1 MFNLGNQQVP
11 GEETEFEIDREAFN
25 TYILHD
31 GTKLKFKSVVTQVV
45 RLDVYK
51 PDGEPVYLVNSAPVV
66 ATEVPDSLKK
76 KPGGAE

>member
-11 GEETEFEIDREAFN
+11 GEEIEFETEREAFN
-25 TYILHD
+25 SYILHD

-45 RLDVYK
+45 RLDVFK

-66 ATEVPDSLKK
+66 AAEVPDNLKRK
-76 KPGGAE
+76 SE